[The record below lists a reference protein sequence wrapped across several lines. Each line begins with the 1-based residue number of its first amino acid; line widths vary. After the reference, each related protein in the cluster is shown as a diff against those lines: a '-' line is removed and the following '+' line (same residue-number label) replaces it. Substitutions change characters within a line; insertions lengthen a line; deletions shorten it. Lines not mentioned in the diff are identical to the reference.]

1 MDFTKEQFI
10 RFCYAMAKPGI
21 TVDLEAFY
29 GGFGYFEMKPYANG
43 STIRYNVESIS
54 NTGNGIE
61 LFCTTRIREFN
72 VGNCMIS
79 EHEFMRYAKEIS
91 LYGNF
96 STELTDIYNQ
106 ITNE

>member
-10 RFCYAMAKPGI
+10 RFCHSIAKPGI
-21 TVDLEAFY
+21 TVDLKTFCES
-29 GGFGYFEMKPYANG
+29 FGYFEMKPYAKE
-43 STIRYNVESIS
+43 STIRYNLESIS

-72 VGNCMIS
+72 VGNCMID
-79 EHEFMRYAKEIS
+79 EHKFMRYAKEIR

-106 ITNE
+106 IMNE